1 MEKWELLNLFQEWD
15 WGIKENNRGCEF
27 NSDILYELLYMSHYD
42 PSTTIK
48 NMLWLPWQYLHLCW
62 HVLFASQQLSLWQH
76 RKFFWVALGFE
87 LRAYMLATLSAFCL
101 VIFFFIWDSVL
112 QSICGSWF
120 WNEIFLFP
128 ASWAVSITGTS
139 HLCLTFIEIFDSS

>member
-101 VIFFFIWDSVL
+101 VIFFSFEI
-112 QSICGSWF
+112 QSCKVFVGAGF
-120 WNEIFLFP
+120 EMR
-128 ASWAVSITGTS
+128 
-139 HLCLTFIEIFDSS
+139 SSCSLPPEQ